1 MHRFYVVIMDKKQQH
16 VSRKLCSLSFCFI
29 YVISNY
35 MQGNLIISI
44 LCNRIIIQKEN
55 NNQYMYLSQLYI
67 HEYMHIVCCTNKM
80 HKIPAMLL
88 QVEGQRMLMVKRE
101 TLHPRLSLYIH
112 IYQLSLQ
119 CITNTY
125 IFLSCSFCPIIVY
138 KNIIVNN
145 HDCIIILTL
154 VHPIDDCCRHVI

>member
-1 MHRFYVVIMDKKQQH
+1 MYIYFFAIFILINIFINSAHALRIIILFYVFNNYCPVCFSMKKIQIHRFYVVIMDKKQQH

-101 TLHPRLSLYIH
+101 T
-112 IYQLSLQ
+112 
-119 CITNTY
+119 
-125 IFLSCSFCPIIVY
+125 
-138 KNIIVNN
+138 
-145 HDCIIILTL
+145 
-154 VHPIDDCCRHVI
+154 

>member
-1 MHRFYVVIMDKKQQH
+1 MYIYFFAIFILINIFINSAHALHIIILFYIFNNYCPVCFSMKKIQIHRFYVVIMDKKQQH

-101 TLHPRLSLYIH
+101 T
-112 IYQLSLQ
+112 
-119 CITNTY
+119 
-125 IFLSCSFCPIIVY
+125 
-138 KNIIVNN
+138 
-145 HDCIIILTL
+145 
-154 VHPIDDCCRHVI
+154 

>member
-1 MHRFYVVIMDKKQQH
+1 MYIYFFAIFILINIFINSAHALHIIILFYIFNNYCPVCFSMKKIQIHRFYVVIMDKKQQH

-29 YVISNY
+29 YVISYY
-35 MQGNLIISI
+35 MQDNLIISI

-88 QVEGQRMLMVKRE
+88 QVEGQRMLMVKRK
-101 TLHPRLSLYIH
+101 T
-112 IYQLSLQ
+112 
-119 CITNTY
+119 
-125 IFLSCSFCPIIVY
+125 
-138 KNIIVNN
+138 
-145 HDCIIILTL
+145 
-154 VHPIDDCCRHVI
+154 

>member
-1 MHRFYVVIMDKKQQH
+1 MYIYFFAIFILINIFINSAHALHIIILFYIFNNYCPVCFSMKKIKMHRFYVVIMDKKQQH

-80 HKIPAMLL
+80 HKMPAMLL
-88 QVEGQRMLMVKRE
+88 QVQGQGMLMVKRE
-101 TLHPRLSLYIH
+101 T
-112 IYQLSLQ
+112 
-119 CITNTY
+119 
-125 IFLSCSFCPIIVY
+125 
-138 KNIIVNN
+138 
-145 HDCIIILTL
+145 
-154 VHPIDDCCRHVI
+154 

>member
-1 MHRFYVVIMDKKQQH
+1 MYIYFFAIFILINIFINSAHALHIIILFYIFNNYCPVCFSMKKIQIHRFYVVIMDKKQQH

-88 QVEGQRMLMVKRE
+88 QVQGQGMLMVKRE
-101 TLHPRLSLYIH
+101 T
-112 IYQLSLQ
+112 
-119 CITNTY
+119 
-125 IFLSCSFCPIIVY
+125 
-138 KNIIVNN
+138 
-145 HDCIIILTL
+145 
-154 VHPIDDCCRHVI
+154 

>member
-1 MHRFYVVIMDKKQQH
+1 MYIYFFAIFILINIFINSAHALHIIILFYIFNNYCPVCFSMKKIQIHRFYVVIMDKKQQH
-16 VSRKLCSLSFCFI
+16 VSRKHCSLSFYFI

-88 QVEGQRMLMVKRE
+88 QVQGQGMLMVKRE
-101 TLHPRLSLYIH
+101 T
-112 IYQLSLQ
+112 
-119 CITNTY
+119 
-125 IFLSCSFCPIIVY
+125 
-138 KNIIVNN
+138 
-145 HDCIIILTL
+145 
-154 VHPIDDCCRHVI
+154 